1 MTRELLRRT
10 LGDDPDRHLAF
21 LLEMLASLDEALWVR
36 DLREERIL
44 YLSPGFAKIWGRPV
58 EDLIASPRLWFES
71 IHPEDRERVR
81 TAAVEH
87 ARSGPDRVEYRILRP
102 DGSLRWIR
110 DRAYPLRDGL
120 GRVYRLAG
128 LAEDVGDQ
136 RR

>member
-21 LLEMLASLDEALWVR
+21 LLELLGSLDEALWVR

-58 EDLIASPRLWFES
+58 EDVLASPRLWFES
-71 IHPEDRERVR
+71 IHPDDRERVR

-87 ARSGPDRVEYRILRP
+87 ARSGPDRVEYRIVRP
-102 DGSLRWIR
+102 DGSIRRVR
-110 DRAYPLRDGL
+110 DRAYPIRDAQ
-120 GRVYRLAG
+120 GRVVRLAG
-128 LAEDVGDQ
+128 FVEDVT
-136 RR
+136 